1 MDFKEIIIR
10 NKILSLSVQFSS
22 VQSLSHVQLFIG
34 SSITISLTCGMQL
47 SNVFIYI
54 FMNLMEFWYAPLT
67 KKTETTNCFAFT
79 ILTEGWEAKTQF
91 IQ

>member
-1 MDFKEIIIR
+1 
-10 NKILSLSVQFSS
+10 
-22 VQSLSHVQLFIG
+22 
-34 SSITISLTCGMQL
+34 
-47 SNVFIYI
+47 
-54 FMNLMEFWYAPLT
+54 MEFWYAPLA